1 MGLVAAALFRG
12 HRSEDVLGVA
22 DLLARGGATVSHP
35 ETDPFESDDEI
46 RSWASG
52 YFNDWT
58 GNGPYV
64 VLGFGRGA
72 VAALA
77 AAQADPNVFLAVI
90 VGAVGVDADSSWPSN
105 VQLEVLDNSAT
116 NEEVAAVALRRT
128 IPAFIHEFLN
138 QPWLPAELG
147 RASVR
152 EDEPGRY
159 KLELDSSLGPLAL
172 SAVKVGGGYR
182 SAVDLEA
189 EDLHLDR
196 TRQSM
201 NEALEDLRNFSMRL
215 ANSWTAEAS
224 IVDLPNALQ
233 SAWSAVPS
241 EMKGEQA

>member
-1 MGLVAAALFRG
+1 MRLVAAALFRG

-35 ETDPFESDDEI
+35 ETDPFESDEEI

-58 GNGPYV
+58 GDGPYA

-90 VGAVGVDADSSWPSN
+90 VGAVGVDADSSWPH
-105 VQLEVLDNSAT
+105 VQLEVLDDSAT
-116 NEEVAAVALRRT
+116 NEEVAAVALRWT
-128 IPAFIHEFLN
+128 IPAFIYQYLN
-138 QPWLPAELG
+138 QPWLPTELG

-172 SAVKVGGGYR
+172 SAVKVGGSYR

-215 ANSWTAEAS
+215 ANSWGADAS
-224 IVDLPNALQ
+224 IVGLPTALQ

-241 EMKGEQA
+241 EMRGEQA